1 MHLCE
6 KFDVFLFDLDGTLT
20 DPKEGIT
27 RSVQYALN
35 KMGIIEENLNDLIHF
50 IGPPLKHSFMAH
62 YAFNEEKAMEAIV
75 YYREYFSD
83 RGIFENLRFD
93 GIDNILSRLVQ
104 KKKKLFVATS
114 KPTVFAKTI
123 TDTFGLSSYFE
134 EVVGSELD
142 GSRCEKASVIR
153 HIFNRHDIEKE
164 KTLMIGDRE
173 HDVIGAR
180 KNGIASLGVGFGYG
194 SRRELEKA
202 GADYFAANLSDLEK
216 IFF

>member
-1 MHLCE
+1 MRLCE

-27 RSVQYALN
+27 KSVQYALN
-35 KMGIIEENLNDLIHF
+35 KMGIIEENLENLIHF
-50 IGPPLKHSFMAH
+50 IGPPLKHSFMTH
-62 YAFNEEKAMEAIV
+62 YGFSEGQAMEAIAC
-75 YYREYFSD
+75 YREYFTD
-83 RGIFENLRFD
+83 RGMFENFCFK
-93 GIDNILSRLVQ
+93 GIDRILNGLVQ
-104 KKKKLFVATS
+104 EKKKLFVATS

-153 HIFNRHDIEKE
+153 YIFDHHGIEKA

-180 KNGIASLGVGFGYG
+180 ENGIASLGVGFGYG
-194 SRRELEKA
+194 SREELEKA
-202 GADYFAANLSDLEK
+202 GADFFAASLPDLEK
-216 IFF
+216 MFF